1 MFYYA
6 CMAPAK
12 TWLPFV
18 CGTVYVALLFM
29 FACLSVLSVFAVT
42 VFSILVGNVCLSRG
56 RKCRILLQEVNSLM
70 CMLGDSEVTAQGTDC
85 HTCCKLLRAPVI
97 IFFQTQCLSMMARRG
112 EWPMGRDIAWRRYL
126 LTSATG
132 AATVSQPQCRDAPAV
147 GGGTLMQCL
156 LTLKEKKVHRKTF
169 QDEYEQK

>member
-1 MFYYA
+1 
-6 CMAPAK
+6 MAPAK
-12 TWLPFV
+12 ETWLPFV

-29 FACLSVLSVFAVT
+29 FTCLSMLSVSLLSLFL
-42 VFSILVGNVCLSRG
+42 VFFSWKCLCLSRG
-56 RKCRILLQEVNSLM
+56 RKCRILLQEVNSLR
-70 CMLGDSEVTAQGTDC
+70 CMLGDSEVTAQGTDS
-85 HTCCKLLRAPVI
+85 HTCCKLLRAPII

-156 LTLKEKKVHRKTF
+156 LTLKEKEVHRKIF
-169 QDEYEQK
+169 QDEHEWK